1 MKKENI
7 LDILSFVI
15 VIVGVIL
22 FVIFKNNMTISLTII
37 GCVGVLFGISS
48 IVKGEQY
55 GIPLTAIC
63 FMLSITMA
71 LYMTKILTRDNA
83 VTFMIVGSFVSFLLL
98 SAFVTYITRVV
109 CLKKYSKTVEAVVVD
124 LKKNPNTKKEFYN
137 VIFEYTIEDNTY
149 QIESPFIYE
158 KKVPSIGSTI
168 DLHINPIDFGDAW
181 FDWDKAKLLKNY
193 IYELVFAAIGI
204 VILVLLLVK
213 R

>member
-7 LDILSFVI
+7 LDILSFII
-15 VIVGVIL
+15 VIVGVVL
-22 FVIFKNNMTISLTII
+22 FVIYKNNMTISLTII

-55 GIPLTAIC
+55 GVPLTAIC
-63 FMLSITMA
+63 FMLSVTMA
-71 LYMTKILTRDNA
+71 LYMTKILNRDNA
-83 VTFMIVGSFVSFLLL
+83 VTFMIVGSFVIFLLL
-98 SAFVTYITRVV
+98 SAFVTYITRII
-109 CLKKYSKTVEAVVVD
+109 CLKKYSKTVEATVVD

-137 VIFEYTIEDNTY
+137 VIYEYSVEDNTY

-168 DLHINPIDFGDAW
+168 DLHLNPVDFGDAW
-181 FDWDKAKLLKNY
+181 FDWDKVKLIKNY
-193 IYELVFAAIGI
+193 VYELIFSAIGI
-204 VILVLLLVK
+204 AILILLLIK